1 MLDPKNIYNMITGL
15 FAGPDDQDAIVVGR
29 GIFPVMKIGF
39 HAKKIEEA
47 RPMIANILYELEAS
61 EHPLIDLKY
70 LLTKKTGEEWN
81 HLLSMEDFHAL
92 DLLLACSDACGFIY
106 NNAMVTIMNIAELGD
121 ASILISSLG
130 KALFKSSEE
139 WLTSIREN
147 VLHKMYFPVDKEA
160 IRKFASS
167 KLEEKPK
174 SQKRKP

>member
-1 MLDPKNIYNMITGL
+1 MQKN
-15 FAGPDDQDAIVVGR
+15 
-29 GIFPVMKIGF
+29 
-39 HAKKIEEA
+39 IEEA
-47 RPMIANILYELEAS
+47 RPTLPHLLYQLETS
-61 EHPLIDLKY
+61 QPPLIDPTH
-70 LLTKKTGEEWN
+70 LLTTQTGEEWN

-106 NNAMVTIMNIAELGD
+106 NNAMVTMMNIAELGD
-121 ASILISSLG
+121 ASILISPLG
-130 KALFKSSEE
+130 KSLFKSSEE